1 MKRVFNKEADDIR
14 LIRDEILISDLS
26 GPSIVVPDNQPSST
40 TIDSQQPLTK
50 QQETLSS
57 QSNKAAESSLLKR
70 ITLSIKSKI
79 HFKINTCQEIS

>member
-40 TIDSQQPLTK
+40 TIDSQQSLTK
-50 QQETLSS
+50 QQETVLS
-57 QSNKAAESSLLKR
+57 QSNKAAE
-70 ITLSIKSKI
+70 
-79 HFKINTCQEIS
+79 

>member
-40 TIDSQQPLTK
+40 TIDSQQSLTK
-50 QQETLSS
+50 QQEIVLS
-57 QSNKAAESSLLKR
+57 QSNKAAELLLLKR
-70 ITLSIKSKI
+70 ITLPIKSKI

>member
-40 TIDSQQPLTK
+40 TIDSQQSLTK
-50 QQETLSS
+50 QQEIVLS
-57 QSNKAAESSLLKR
+57 QSNKAAELLLLKR
-70 ITLSIKSKI
+70 ITLPIKNN
-79 HFKINTCQEIS
+79 HYTA